1 MPSPD
6 GYRFRFFRAGGVDQ
20 VDLSDDGALAHLSSL
35 DLKLWLALACP
46 THGLELD
53 VRTLELIDTDHDGR
67 IRPPEVLAAVAWAKE
82 VFANLRD
89 LFDGESDLPLASLSK
104 KTETGRAI
112 RDGARGILTNL
123 GRPDADTIRLEDV
136 TNTERIFEQTTLNG
150 DGIVPIDAADD
161 APTRQVL
168 ADIIAVMGSVRDRS
182 GKPGVNQAKADA
194 FFEQVTTYCAWL
206 DTSDSAGPVCVL
218 GEATGAAF
226 DAMTAIRAKLND
238 YFMRARLSAFDGK
251 LLPALGASSAE
262 MDQLAGTDLTLTD
275 DRVARWPVA
284 QIAAGVPLPLRER
297 TNPAWTARIEAFASA
312 TVAPLLG
319 PGLATL
325 SEADWNLVQS
335 RLALFAAWMA
345 SKPALGVDTLGTD
358 RVRALR
364 EAGVREAVNV
374 LIAKDA
380 ALETECNQIEAVEKA
395 IRFRRD
401 LVPLLRNFVSFADFY
416 GKRSGIFQT
425 GTLYIDGRSCDL
437 CLPVHDVAKHAAIAG
452 LAKAC
457 LIYCECVRK
466 KDAEK
471 RAIVAAVTAGGTD
484 NLMVGRN
491 GVFYDRNG
499 DDWDATI
506 TKIVENPTSVRNAF
520 LSPYKWFVR
529 AIERQVAKRAEGADA
544 NVAHGLD
551 EHAAN
556 VVTTDADKPA
566 APAAPS
572 KKIDIGTVAAIGV
585 AVGGIAAFFSSL
597 VATFLGLG
605 VWMPFGVLALI
616 LAISGPSMLIA
627 WLKLSQRN
635 IGPILDANGWAVNA
649 FARINVPF
657 GGALTKVAEL
667 PKGARRVLDDPFA
680 VRRPPYAAYLAGL
693 LLLVATAT
701 WAAGKLDG
709 FLPEPARSTT
719 ILHLPSPSKS
729 P

>member
-1 MPSPD
+1 
-6 GYRFRFFRAGGVDQ
+6 
-20 VDLSDDGALAHLSSL
+20 
-35 DLKLWLALACP
+35 
-46 THGLELD
+46 
-53 VRTLELIDTDHDGR
+53 
-67 IRPPEVLAAVAWAKE
+67 
-82 VFANLRD
+82 
-89 LFDGESDLPLASLSK
+89 
-104 KTETGRAI
+104 
-112 RDGARGILTNL
+112 
-123 GRPDADTIRLEDV
+123 
-136 TNTERIFEQTTLNG
+136 
-150 DGIVPIDAADD
+150 
-161 APTRQVL
+161 
-168 ADIIAVMGSVRDRS
+168 
-182 GKPGVNQAKADA
+182 
-194 FFEQVTTYCAWL
+194 
-206 DTSDSAGPVCVL
+206 
-218 GEATGAAF
+218 
-226 DAMTAIRAKLND
+226 
-238 YFMRARLSAFDGK
+238 
-251 LLPALGASSAE
+251 
-262 MDQLAGTDLTLTD
+262 
-275 DRVARWPVA
+275 
-284 QIAAGVPLPLRER
+284 
-297 TNPAWTARIEAFASA
+297 
-312 TVAPLLG
+312 
-319 PGLATL
+319 
-325 SEADWNLVQS
+325 
-335 RLALFAAWMA
+335 
-345 SKPALGVDTLGTD
+345 
-358 RVRALR
+358 
-364 EAGVREAVNV
+364 
-374 LIAKDA
+374 
-380 ALETECNQIEAVEKA
+380 
-395 IRFRRD
+395 
-401 LVPLLRNFVSFADFY
+401 
-416 GKRSGIFQT
+416 
-425 GTLYIDGRSCDL
+425 
-437 CLPVHDVAKHAAIAG
+437 VAKHAAIAG